1 MTIVLYLSKISIVV
15 SGKIRLKR
23 VLILTTLQTPRRRV
37 GQIEPCKC
45 PVQKLKDEY
54 HGQSCKEACRK
65 EGCQEAGGEEE
76 EVRVSCLVP
85 WNLVSRL
92 LRASVVPTAVLIS
105 GLSAAHAASVTNRD
119 DVDHKVTIIE
129 GETQKDHVLKK
140 DEVLEGVCER
150 GCSIRI
156 DGDDVNPYVLEG
168 TEVTTIEGG
177 DLYAEGQGPLVSP
190 RPGATG
196 QPSKPGP

>member
-1 MTIVLYLSKISIVV
+1 VD
-15 SGKIRLKR
+15 
-23 VLILTTLQTPRRRV
+23 
-37 GQIEPCKC
+37 
-45 PVQKLKDEY
+45 KLKDDT

-65 EGCQEAGGEEE
+65 EGRCQEAGGEEE

-92 LRASVVPTAVLIS
+92 FGASVVPTAMLVS
-105 GLSAAHAASVTNRD
+105 VFSAAQAASVTNRD
-119 DVDHKVTIIE
+119 DKDHTVTIIE
-129 GETQKDHVLKK
+129 EDVQKDHVLKK

-150 GCSIRI
+150 GCRIRI

-190 RPGATG
+190 PSGATG
-196 QPSKPGP
+196 QPSKPNP

>member
-1 MTIVLYLSKISIVV
+1 MCYLSKNSIVV
-15 SGKIRLKR
+15 SGKFRLKR
-23 VLILTTLQTPRRRV
+23 DLILTTLQSSRRRV
-37 GQIEPCKC
+37 GEAEPCSHARSD
-45 PVQKLKDEY
+45 KLKDES

-85 WNLVSRL
+85 RNLVSRL
-92 LRASVVPTAVLIS
+92 LRASVVPTVVLINAF
-105 GLSAAHAASVTNRD
+105 SAAHAASVTNRD
-119 DVDHKVTIIE
+119 DKDHTVTVIE
-129 GETQKDHVLKK
+129 GSSQIDHVLKK
-140 DEVLEGVCER
+140 DEVLEGVCQS

-156 DGDDVNPYVLEG
+156 DGDDVGPYVLEG
-168 TEVTTIEGG
+168 TEATTIEGG

-190 RPGATG
+190 SSGAAG